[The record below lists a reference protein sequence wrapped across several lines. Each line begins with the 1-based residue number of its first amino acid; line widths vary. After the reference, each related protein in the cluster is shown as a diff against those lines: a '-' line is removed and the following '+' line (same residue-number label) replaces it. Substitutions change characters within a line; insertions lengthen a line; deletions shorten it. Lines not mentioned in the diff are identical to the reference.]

1 MKKNYRKKSLQ
12 LHPLWSIAGFLN
24 IPLKRTHARTQV
36 FLWMGDQL
44 AAFFALPPSQ
54 LRVGAPTSSSLHTL
68 PLRRD
73 TLTQGEAVGGR
84 TGLASSMQLLNVA
97 GPSRG
102 SGMGRGGRGGRGRVR
117 GGGVF
122 EARSRANTWLQGAA
136 AAGTDANA
144 PELRYP
150 DGDAAE
156 QIPTTAVSGED
167 AAGVT
172 SAGGGRV
179 GGDNAARGGKWRNAE
194 KRAVKTTEK
203 KNLPVPSKNDREM
216 LWDGKNVGSLPNMMW
231 RAVSMEDLR
240 LHPHF
245 VGLPEPED
253 VRIESAMDYRKFRQG
268 SKEWGLLHDGR
279 LTTRC
284 VCLSVYNYVCVSLRL
299 RMCLC
304 MCVLIFFCTGV
315 CLRACTRMS

>member
-1 MKKNYRKKSLQ
+1 M
-12 LHPLWSIAGFLN
+12 
-24 IPLKRTHARTQV
+24 
-36 FLWMGDQL
+36 
-44 AAFFALPPSQ
+44 
-54 LRVGAPTSSSLHTL
+54 
-68 PLRRD
+68 
-73 TLTQGEAVGGR
+73 GGR
-84 TGLASSMQLLNVA
+84 TGLVSSMQLLNVA
-97 GPSRG
+97 GPSRS

-144 PELRYP
+144 PEICYP

-156 QIPTTAVSGED
+156 KTTAVSGEE

-172 SAGGGRV
+172 SAGGGR
-179 GGDNAARGGKWRNAE
+179 GGGGNAARGGKWRNAE

-284 VCLSVYNYVCVSLRL
+284 VCLSVYNYVCV
-299 RMCLC
+299 CLC
-304 MCVLIFFCTGV
+304 ICACVCVCVFDFFVRV
-315 CLRACTRMS
+315 CVHARARACLECHTARCMCMWVCACVSVRVRTRQG

>member
-1 MKKNYRKKSLQ
+1 
-12 LHPLWSIAGFLN
+12 
-24 IPLKRTHARTQV
+24 
-36 FLWMGDQL
+36 MGDQL

-84 TGLASSMQLLNVA
+84 TGLVSSMQLLNVA
-97 GPSRG
+97 GPSRS

-144 PELRYP
+144 PEICYP

-156 QIPTTAVSGED
+156 KTTAVSGEE

-172 SAGGGRV
+172 SAGGGR
-179 GGDNAARGGKWRNAE
+179 GGGGCTAISSRS
-194 KRAVKTTEK
+194 TT
-203 KNLPVPSKNDREM
+203 
-216 LWDGKNVGSLPNMMW
+216 
-231 RAVSMEDLR
+231 
-240 LHPHF
+240 
-245 VGLPEPED
+245 
-253 VRIESAMDYRKFRQG
+253 
-268 SKEWGLLHDGR
+268 
-279 LTTRC
+279 
-284 VCLSVYNYVCVSLRL
+284 LS
-299 RMCLC
+299 
-304 MCVLIFFCTGV
+304 
-315 CLRACTRMS
+315 